1 MGVGYDVVTL
11 VIHAYFAFIHVV
23 FSTINLFVKKQH
35 VPAPSDDLVMLSAT
49 SAVEKIKERKI
60 RPSQLVEAYI
70 HRIEQVNPLINAAV
84 VRLFDEAREIAKQYD
99 DELSKL
105 SDEEVRELIQRR
117 PLYGVPFSC
126 KDSMEVKGQIVTIG
140 MECRKDYRCER
151 TATVI
156 QRMRNAGGILIAITN
171 VPELCSWVESTNVV
185 YGRSN
190 NPYDLRRIVGGSS
203 GGEGALI
210 SAAGTPVGVGSDVGG
225 SIRIPCFVNGIFGLM
240 PTPDVIPLEGN
251 VPEALCYKR
260 QMLRDGPM
268 CRYMED
274 LPLLYKILA
283 GENFADLRIDEPVDF
298 YRCRIFYLT
307 GIPNPMIEP
316 VGDQMFET
324 LMNAVS
330 HFEKKF
336 DLEGVGLDLPLAA
349 QHFSFYSASLEGNIS
364 TRKKLMSLKG
374 DAGEIKLWS
383 EFLNWLMGK
392 SKHRFAMIM
401 IAAMEA
407 LGGSASPES
416 KAESLRVRDRLKRQ
430 IVETLG
436 DSGIMFF
443 PSWCT
448 PAPFHH
454 EPLFA
459 VLNTAYTAIFNA
471 LALPVIQ
478 CPMGLDKRGI
488 PLGVQIVAAPGR
500 DRLLVAAAQ
509 EINAAFGGW
518 KPAWKQ

>member
-1 MGVGYDVVTL
+1 MGVGYDFVTL

-70 HRIEQVNPLINAAV
+70 HRIEQ
-84 VRLFDEAREIAKQYD
+84 
-99 DELSKL
+99 
-105 SDEEVRELIQRR
+105 LIQRR

-274 LPLLYKILA
+274 LPLLYKVWHTPTILA

-416 KAESLRVRDRLKRQ
+416 KAEVPSNIFFSIFIIESRMCTQSLRVRDRLKRQ

-443 PSWCT
+443 PS
-448 PAPFHH
+448 
-454 EPLFA
+454 
-459 VLNTAYTAIFNA
+459 
-471 LALPVIQ
+471 
-478 CPMGLDKRGI
+478 
-488 PLGVQIVAAPGR
+488 
-500 DRLLVAAAQ
+500 
-509 EINAAFGGW
+509 
-518 KPAWKQ
+518 